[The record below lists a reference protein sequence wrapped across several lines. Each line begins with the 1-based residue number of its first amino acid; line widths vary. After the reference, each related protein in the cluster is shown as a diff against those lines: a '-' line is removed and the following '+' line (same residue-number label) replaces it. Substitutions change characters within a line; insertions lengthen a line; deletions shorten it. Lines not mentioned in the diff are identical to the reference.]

1 MSRVTRIE
9 FSKQFQTHFKIH
21 LRPEWID
28 AILTLY
34 DPRKNLHFNVI
45 SFDKYLHEQFGE
57 YEDAGKSMA
66 AIIEEKFGAPARRLI
81 EDHL

>member
-1 MSRVTRIE
+1 MAGLSRIE

-28 AILTLY
+28 AIVTLY
-34 DPRKNLHFNVI
+34 DSRKNLHFNVI
-45 SFDKYLHEQFGE
+45 RFDKYLHEQFGE
-57 YEDAGKSMA
+57 YEERGKSMA
-66 AIIEEKFGAPARRLI
+66 TIIQEKFGAPARELI